1 MILNQTAAALAA
13 VAAFST
19 LAMASSA
26 PVPEPF
32 GRTADGTPVEVYTLT
47 NNRGVK
53 LRAMTYGAIVLSL
66 DVPDKKGAVA
76 DITLGYKTL
85 AEYEKATPYFG
96 AIVGRFGNRIAGGQF
111 SLDGNTHKLAKNN
124 TPGGK
129 PCSLHGGNKG
139 FDKVVWKAEGLKGDG
154 SQGVRFRYL
163 SKDGEEGYP
172 GNLQVSVTYWLNEN
186 SEWRVEY
193 EATTDKATPVNLT
206 QHAYFNLKGEG
217 CGDIL
222 GHTLQIAASKFT
234 PVNEGMIPTGELRS
248 VEGTALDFR
257 KARAIGDRVNSKE
270 EQMALGGGYDHNF
283 VLDNQG
289 GSLASAA
296 LVFEPT
302 SGRTLEVSTTEP
314 GIQFYCGNFLDGT
327 LSGKSGNK
335 YEHRNGFCL
344 ESQHYPDSPN
354 HPEFPSSILRPGK
367 TLKSTTV
374 FKFGVK

>member
-1 MILNQTAAALAA
+1 
-13 VAAFST
+13 
-19 LAMASSA
+19 
-26 PVPEPF
+26 
-32 GRTADGTPVEVYTLT
+32 
-47 NNRGVK
+47 
-53 LRAMTYGAIVLSL
+53 
-66 DVPDKKGAVA
+66 
-76 DITLGYKTL
+76 
-85 AEYEKATPYFG
+85 
-96 AIVGRFGNRIAGGQF
+96 
-111 SLDGNTHKLAKNN
+111 
-124 TPGGK
+124 
-129 PCSLHGGNKG
+129 
-139 FDKVVWKAEGLKGDG
+139 
-154 SQGVRFRYL
+154 
-163 SKDGEEGYP
+163 
-172 GNLQVSVTYWLNEN
+172 
-186 SEWRVEY
+186 
-193 EATTDKATPVNLT
+193 VNLT

-217 CGDIL
+217 SGDIL